1 MIGVIRSDT
10 SNLHSLSV
18 HTNVSWPD
26 FLNPLVLLL
35 LYYTLVALLH
45 KWVHVTEKVRVC
57 VSESKVIWDRFE
69 MTNMGFLLIK
79 MRKIHTHTHQ
89 NSCRFL
95 GRRQASDKTHTQ
107 TIMQTAGLF

>member
-45 KWVHVTEKVRVC
+45 KWVHLHLTEKVRVC
-57 VSESKVIWDRFE
+57 VSD
-69 MTNMGFLLIK
+69 
-79 MRKIHTHTHQ
+79 
-89 NSCRFL
+89 
-95 GRRQASDKTHTQ
+95 
-107 TIMQTAGLF
+107 